1 MTVGAY
7 PHEDRYRAVIL
18 DPGRVADAATLGELR
33 HSPGIQFI
41 ENADQQRAAL
51 RQLTPTPDPGLIDE
65 PTRLAY
71 YPWRRAVVG
80 ILGAASYRRLR
91 LDRNRHL
98 ITAEEQARL
107 GRLRVGIIG
116 LSVGHAVAH
125 TLAAQ
130 GLCGELRL
138 ADFDELELSNLNRV
152 PATVFDQG
160 VNKAIVA
167 ARRIAELD
175 PYLFVSVDTA
185 GVTPASV
192 DGFLDGLDVV
202 VEECDSLDTKVLVRE
217 CARKKGIPV
226 LMATSDR
233 GLLDVERFD
242 LEPSRPVLHGLL
254 GDLGTADLADLTTED
269 KVPHVLRI
277 LDAARL
283 SPRMA
288 ASLFEV
294 GKTLST
300 WPQLSGEVSLGAA
313 VVAEA
318 IRRIGLRE
326 RLPSGRIRI
335 DAGALL
341 DRIDDPMTHV
351 VPPSPRQDPD
361 DRAEPAELSDVVAE
375 AAIRAPSGGNA
386 QPWHV
391 EVADRSVTLRLAPE
405 LSSTMD
411 VGFRAS
417 AVALGAAVFNA
428 RVAIAAHGHRAH
440 VSLSEGDERAPLHAT
455 VRWTVGEDRE
465 LAELHGP
472 MMIRETNRNHG
483 TPTPIG
489 QDAAAAMASGAVREG
504 ARLRLLTSREDID
517 VSASLLAAA
526 DRIRYLTPHL
536 HAEMFAELRW
546 PLDPSPDS
554 GIDVRSLELPPAD
567 LAVLDVLRRPEV
579 VAQLAKWDA
588 GEVLGEDTRDRV
600 KAGAAVGVI
609 SMRGNTLADY
619 ARAGSAVEAVWLAA
633 QRNGLAVQPVSPVFL
648 YAHDGRDMHELSPA
662 FHEEL
667 VRLQYT
673 FRELAS
679 TPPDESQALVLRFT
693 RAPRTSVR
701 SRRRALRQHLSPRG

>member
-7 PHEDRYRAVIL
+7 SHEDRYRAVIL
-18 DPGRVADAATLGELR
+18 DPGRAADAATLGELR
-33 HSPGIQFI
+33 SSPGIQFI
-41 ENADQQRAAL
+41 ELADEQRAAL
-51 RQLTPTPDPGLIDE
+51 RELTPTPDPGLIDE
-65 PTRLAY
+65 PTRMAY
-71 YPWRRAVVG
+71 YPWRRAVIG
-80 ILGAASYRRLR
+80 ILGAASHRRLR

-185 GVTPASV
+185 GITPASV

-217 CARKKGIPV
+217 CARRKGIPV

-233 GLLDVERFD
+233 GSMDVERFD

-283 SPRMA
+283 SPRIA
-288 ASLFEV
+288 ASLLEV
-294 GKTLST
+294 GKTLTT

-318 IRRIGLRE
+318 VRRIGLRE
-326 RLPSGRIRI
+326 RLPSGRVRI

-341 DRIDDPMTHV
+341 DRIDDPLTHV
-351 VPPSPRQDPD
+351 S
-361 DRAEPAELSDVVAE
+361 
-375 AAIRAPSGGNA
+375 
-386 QPWHV
+386 
-391 EVADRSVTLRLAPE
+391 
-405 LSSTMD
+405 
-411 VGFRAS
+411 
-417 AVALGAAVFNA
+417 
-428 RVAIAAHGHRAH
+428 
-440 VSLSEGDERAPLHAT
+440 
-455 VRWTVGEDRE
+455 
-465 LAELHGP
+465 
-472 MMIRETNRNHG
+472 
-483 TPTPIG
+483 
-489 QDAAAAMASGAVREG
+489 
-504 ARLRLLTSREDID
+504 
-517 VSASLLAAA
+517 
-526 DRIRYLTPHL
+526 
-536 HAEMFAELRW
+536 
-546 PLDPSPDS
+546 
-554 GIDVRSLELPPAD
+554 
-567 LAVLDVLRRPEV
+567 
-579 VAQLAKWDA
+579 
-588 GEVLGEDTRDRV
+588 
-600 KAGAAVGVI
+600 
-609 SMRGNTLADY
+609 
-619 ARAGSAVEAVWLAA
+619 SAVEAVWLAA

-648 YAHDGRDMHELSPA
+648 YAHDGGDIHELSPA

-667 VRLQYT
+667 GRLQYT
-673 FRELAS
+673 FRGLAS

-693 RAPRTSVR
+693 RAQRTSVR

>member
-1 MTVGAY
+1 MTAQAY
-7 PHEDRYRAVIL
+7 RYDGQHRAAVL
-18 DPGRVADAATLGELR
+18 DPARAADDGTLADLR
-33 HSPGIQFI
+33 ADPGIQFI
-41 ENADQQRAAL
+41 EFADEHRSAL
-51 RQLTPTPDPGLIDE
+51 RHLTPAPDPGLIDE

-71 YPWRRAVVG
+71 YPWRRTVIG
-80 ILGAASYRRLR
+80 ILGPVSYRRLR

-107 GRLRVGIIG
+107 GRLRVGIVG

-175 PYLFVSVDTA
+175 PYLLVSVDTG
-185 GVTPASV
+185 GVTAASV

-217 CARKKGIPV
+217 SARRKGIPV

-233 GLLDVERFD
+233 GLMDVERYD

-254 GDLGTADLADLTTED
+254 GDLGTTDLADLTTED

-326 RLPSGRIRI
+326 RLPSGRVRI

-351 VPPSPRQDPD
+351 VPLSPRQDPD
-361 DRAEPAELSDVVAE
+361 DPAEPAELSDVVAE

-405 LSSTMD
+405 LTSTMD
-411 VGFRAS
+411 VGFRGS

-428 RVAIAAHGHRAH
+428 RVAAAAHGHRAR
-440 VSLSEGDERAPLHAT
+440 VSLLEGDERAPLHAT
-455 VRWTVGEDRE
+455 VRWSVGEDPE

-489 QDAAAAMASGAVREG
+489 PDAATAMVSAAAREG
-504 ARLRLLTSREDID
+504 ARLTLLTARDDID
-517 VSASLLAAA
+517 VGATLLAAA
-526 DRIRYLTPHL
+526 DRIRYLTPRL

-546 PLDPSPDS
+546 PLDPSPES

-579 VAQLAKWDA
+579 VAQLAQWDA

-600 KAGAAVGVI
+600 KAGAAVGVV
-609 SMRGNTLADY
+609 SMRGNALPDY
-619 ARAGSAVEAVWLAA
+619 ARAGSAVEAVWIAA
-633 QRNGLAVQPVSPVFL
+633 QRHGLAVQPVSPVFL
-648 YAHDGRDMHELSPA
+648 YAHDERDMDELSPT
-662 FHEEL
+662 FREEL
-667 VRLQYT
+667 GRLQYN

-679 TPPDESQALVLRFT
+679 TPQDESQALVLRFT

-701 SRRRALRQHLSPRG
+701 SRRRPLRQHLSPQG